1 MKNLFKMMGIALVA
15 CSMFAACGSDW
26 TVTATANDE
35 AMGTVTGGGD
45 YADGTE
51 CTLTAT
57 PNAGYVFVSWSDGTT
72 ANPYT
77 FTVTSDVNLV
87 ATFKHEEGTK
97 VTFNG
102 ASWNA
107 NPAASHM
114 YLVNTSN
121 GTVCGERASSTADG
135 TTYPLADAFWF
146 AGAGVGTYTDNTSDG
161 MNYSNNVINYV
172 EYYETTGLQNQ
183 QGDKFGDWWAKSA
196 TITVSAFDATSMDLG
211 ANVNA
216 TMFNAEAAFV
226 GESAVG
232 FAAAPTAPM
241 VVDMYGTM
249 TAASKGV
256 VPVKVRDITNLK

>member
-57 PNAGYVFVSWSDGTT
+57 PNAGYEFVSWSDGKTD
-72 ANPYT
+72 NPYT

-87 ATFKHEEGTK
+87 ATFKHTDGIK

-107 NPAASHM
+107 NDAASHI
-114 YLVNTSN
+114 YLVSAQNT
-121 GTVCGERASSTADG
+121 CGARASSTADG
-135 TTYPLADAFWF
+135 QSYPLADAFWF
-146 AGAGVGTYTDNTSDG
+146 GAATGTYTDNTDDG
-161 MNYSNNVINYV
+161 QNYNNNVINYV
-172 EYYETTGLQNQ
+172 EYYETGALQNQ
-183 QGDKFGDWWAKSA
+183 QGTLFGDWWAKSA
-196 TITVSAFDATSMDLG
+196 TIAVSAFDATSMDLG
-211 ANVNA
+211 ANVDA
-216 TMFNAEAAFV
+216 TMFNAREAFV
-226 GESAVG
+226 GETAVG
-232 FAAAPTAPM
+232 FAAASTAPM
-241 VVDMYGTM
+241 GMDIYGTM

>member
-57 PNAGYVFVSWSDGTT
+57 PNADYEFVSWSDGKTD
-72 ANPYT
+72 NPYT

-87 ATFKHEEGTK
+87 ATFKHVDGIK

-107 NPAASHM
+107 NDAASHI
-114 YLVNTSN
+114 YLVSAQNT
-121 GTVCGERASSTADG
+121 CGARASSTADG
-135 TTYPLADAFWF
+135 QSYPLADAFWF
-146 AGAGVGTYTDNTSDG
+146 GNSTGSFTDNTSDG
-161 MNYSNNVINYV
+161 QNYNNNVINYV
-172 EYYETTGLQNQ
+172 EYYETGALQNQ
-183 QGDKFGDWWAKSA
+183 QGTLFGDWWAKSA
-196 TITVSAFDATSMDLG
+196 TINVSAFDATSMDLG
-211 ANVNA
+211 ANVDA
-216 TMFNAEAAFV
+216 TMFNAREAFV
-226 GESAVG
+226 GETAVG
-232 FAAAPTAPM
+232 FAAASTAPM
-241 VVDMYGTM
+241 GMDIYGTM

>member
-35 AMGTVTGGGD
+35 AMGTVTGGGS

-57 PNAGYVFVSWSDGTT
+57 PNANYEFVSWSDGKTD
-72 ANPYT
+72 NPYT

-87 ATFKHEEGTK
+87 ATFKHVDGIK

-102 ASWNA
+102 ASWNG
-107 NPAASHM
+107 NEAASS
-114 YLVNTSN
+114 LNLANTSN
-121 GTVCGERASSTADG
+121 GNVCGGRASSTADG
-135 TTYPLADAFWF
+135 QTYPLADAFWF

-161 MNYSNNVINYV
+161 LNYNNNVINYV
-172 EYYETTGLQNQ
+172 EYYETGALQNQ
-183 QGDKFGDWWAKSA
+183 QGTIFGDWWAKSA
-196 TITVSAFDATSMDLG
+196 TINVSAFDATTMDLG
-211 ANVNA
+211 ANVDA
-216 TMFNAEAAFV
+216 TMFDARSAFV
-226 GESAVG
+226 GDAAVG

-241 VVDMYGTM
+241 TMDLYGTM
-249 TAASKGV
+249 TAASKAV